1 MERKS
6 IVVFASGSGTTFS
19 AILEYSHRK
28 DSSFDVTSLVS
39 DRMKSGAVS
48 IARNNG
54 VEIIEYNSET
64 PWILKKKKPDLIV
77 LAGFLKIIEPSL
89 LETFPDRIVNI
100 HPSLLPS
107 FGGKGFYGIK
117 WCRENGII
125 KLNLEVFSSNE
136 NAISLY
142 KKLGF
147 TIEGQ
152 RKGQFLVENT
162 YVDDILMTIYPME
175 HKE

>member
-1 MERKS
+1 MEENSYEIRVAVPSDAAGIIKCMQNVMS
-6 IVVFASGSGTTFS
+6 EKI
-19 AILEYSHRK
+19 Y
-28 DSSFDVTSLVS
+28 LVS
-39 DRMKSGAVS
+39 EIYLYTERGQKD
-48 IARNNG
+48 ILRNPDDLTLVTVFNG
-54 VEIIEYNSET
+54 EIIGTMNIQRGFYKKNRHTANLRIAIVSEH
-64 PWILKKKKPDLIV
+64 
-77 LAGFLKIIEPSL
+77 
-89 LETFPDRIVNI
+89 R
-100 HPSLLPS
+100 
-107 FGGKGFYGIK
+107 GKGIGKRMIENGIK

-147 TIEGQ
+147 TLEGQ

>member
-1 MERKS
+1 M
-6 IVVFASGSGTTFS
+6 
-19 AILEYSHRK
+19 
-28 DSSFDVTSLVS
+28 
-39 DRMKSGAVS
+39 
-48 IARNNG
+48 
-54 VEIIEYNSET
+54 IEN
-64 PWILKKKKPDLIV
+64 
-77 LAGFLKIIEPSL
+77 
-89 LETFPDRIVNI
+89 
-100 HPSLLPS
+100 
-107 FGGKGFYGIK
+107 GIK

-147 TIEGQ
+147 TLEGQ